1 MNKWVE
7 SVKEL
12 KVCIGSACH
21 LKGSYEVIEAL
32 KALIQDHQ
40 LEDEVAL
47 KAAFCLGHCTHA
59 VAIKR
64 WDDHLLSASIDDVEA
79 VFNEQIRPFLGD

>member
-7 SVKEL
+7 NVKEI

-32 KALIQDHQ
+32 KELIQRYE
-40 LEDEVAL
+40 LTEKVTL
-47 KAAFCLGHCTHA
+47 KAAFCLGHCTTA

-64 WDDHLLSASIDDVEA
+64 WDDALLSASIDNVED
-79 VFNEQIRPFLGD
+79 VFNHQIKPFLGH